1 MDPSPGAARPRG
13 LITVWPAAAPPN
25 PEWPLIGRDAL
36 VAELLED
43 VVNGRRRAVVLAGL
57 GGVGKTRLAAEVS
70 RLAASELNGR
80 VAWISLARASHQGG
94 LASAVAAGFGIP
106 AVEPDRVAG
115 AVATALGDSPA
126 LLVLDSAETVRH
138 DLRVVDRLL
147 EHAPSLRLLITS
159 RMAIERPGV
168 AALPIEPLG
177 VPSPNDAVED
187 VAHSPAVA
195 LLVDRAERA
204 GADVSVTSGTAG
216 VIGRLVARLDGL
228 PLAIELAAPLL
239 RVLPAHRLL
248 GRVGERLDPIVATID
263 WSHDQLDPDG
273 RRLYR
278 RLAVFGVPFRARHVR
293 TFAARAIA
301 HGLSPLEGDLEA
313 SLDQLVGTGLLRVRP
328 DAERQEPAT
337 GPDDPRG
344 RDVREYQLPT
354 LIREDATRRLEASG
368 EATAAM
374 WARANDLLALCELSH
389 AELVVRSRVDLLEQ
403 LDAVHDDLVAALER
417 ARAAGEGTFLLRM
430 SGALSEYWR
439 ARGRL
444 ADGRIWLDTALRLG
458 PPTPTPE
465 RALVLHGAGM
475 LANWQ
480 SDFSRAKT
488 MLRDALAIRQELGRL
503 EEAASTLNQLALID
517 LELGN
522 LVDAERQAR
531 EGLVIRRRLGDE
543 TAIST
548 SLNTLG
554 GILQFGGRADEAQ
567 AIFEESIAIRRG
579 LGDDAGLSVS
589 LANLAL
595 VARDRGALDDGEAML
610 REALAT
616 RLRLGDR
623 QRVSV
628 VRHNLALVLFDRGDL
643 DGARA
648 ELESAAATARELGD
662 RLEAANA
669 LSDLGF
675 VEAASGATDRAAEL
689 QVEALLLAGRI
700 GAKGIVAQAID
711 GIAGLVARRGD
722 REEAATLWAAAEQ
735 IRRDARYH
743 LLLADRR
750 RIDAEIAAARRGE
763 WADRGAIPDPGAAA
777 GVDPEAR
784 AAGRWAQAWAEGE
797 RLDLEA
803 AIARARD
810 AAGAAVGTAGA
821 SGKVAV

>member
-1 MDPSPGAARPRG
+1 MTASAR
-13 LITVWPAAAPPN
+13 LSATHWPKAAPPD
-25 PEWPLIGRDAL
+25 PEWPLFGREEL
-36 VAELLED
+36 VGELLED
-43 VVNGRRRAVVLAGL
+43 LLTGRRPVIALAGL

-70 RLAASELNGR
+70 RRLAEPLDGR
-80 VAWISLARASHQGG
+80 IAWVSLTRASHEGG
-94 LASAVAAGFGIP
+94 LASAVAAGFGIRG
-106 AVEPDRVAG
+106 VEPERVAG
-115 AVATALGDSPA
+115 AVATAIGDQPA

-138 DLRVVDRLL
+138 DLRLVDRLQAA
-147 EHAPSLRLLITS
+147 APPLRILLTS
-159 RMAIERPGV
+159 RMAIDRAGISAV
-168 AALPIEPLG
+168 PIEPLATPG
-177 VPSPNDAVED
+177 AGEPAEAVAD
-187 VAHSPAVA
+187 SPAVA
-195 LLVDRAERA
+195 LLVDRAARA
-204 GADVSVTSGTAG
+204 GADVVVTAATAG

-239 RVLPAHRLL
+239 KVLPAHRLL
-248 GRVGERLDPIVATID
+248 GRIGDRLDPIVATID
-263 WSHDQLDPDG
+263 WSHDQLGPDE

-293 TFAARAIA
+293 TFAARAVT
-301 HGLSPLEGDLEA
+301 HGLSPLDGDLDAILAHLEA
-313 SLDQLVGTGLLRVRP
+313 AGLIRVRP
-328 DAERQEPAT
+328 DLDRMDPAT

-344 RDVREYQLPT
+344 PDVREYQLPT

-403 LDAVHDDLVAALER
+403 LDVVHDDLVAALER
-417 ARAAGEGTFLLRM
+417 ARAAGEGAFLMRM

-458 PPTPTPE
+458 STTPTPE

-480 SDFSRAKT
+480 SDFARAKT
-488 MLRDALAIRQELGRL
+488 MLEEALEIRRRLGSL
-503 EEAASTLNQLALID
+503 AEAASTLNQLALID

-522 LVDAERQAR
+522 LVEAERQAR
-531 EGLVIRRRLGDE
+531 DGLELRRRVADE
-543 TAIST
+543 IAISA

-554 GILQFGGRADEAQ
+554 GILQFGGRTDEAHEV
-567 AIFEESIAIRRG
+567 FKESIAIRRE
-579 LGDDAGLSVS
+579 LGDEAGLSVS

-648 ELESAAATARELGD
+648 ELEAAASTARELGD

-669 LSDLGF
+669 MSDLGF
-675 VEAASGATDRAAEL
+675 VEAAAGAKDRAAEL

-711 GIAGLVARRGD
+711 GVACLIARAGRRT
-722 REEAATLWAAAEQ
+722 EAATLWAAAGA
-735 IRRDARYH
+735 IRREARYH

-750 RIDAEIAAARRGE
+750 RIDAEIAAARDVLDG
-763 WADRGAIPDPGAAA
+763 D
-777 GVDPEAR
+777 
-784 AAGRWAQAWAEGE
+784 AAGRGDWERAWAAGDA
-797 RLDLEA
+797 LDLDA
-803 AIARARD
+803 AIGRARD
-810 AAGAAVGTAGA
+810 AVATPATPARATPQ
-821 SGKVAV
+821 VAV